1 MIMVMFKRI
10 VLFYMSVSFCQSAAA
25 AIISTALT
33 AEAYTL
39 SYPKPDSGWREF
51 DSGSYFASTYT
62 ISNIY
67 DTSVYASSYVEGN
80 KRGTALL
87 SMRKYGAS
95 VASGSATI
103 GYQLEN
109 NSSFAQQFTL
119 RFSPLSGYLQ
129 AYCADPENLFSEG
142 WGTRLPCIGED
153 FSVSSYN
160 AQITLNDE
168 LIWSSMAEVRSDSKG
183 VDVVTDGAVL
193 GVFDV
198 EMHSYRWGTQWF
210 ELPLGVFEPNEQFN
224 LVYSVDV
231 LTDGV
236 ASLQGGATACEP
248 FSCPYADNIAFADYG
263 FPQFDEYNDSVFQFS
278 SSAMTVDEPPKLGA
292 ILIGLLLLVGRL
304 KKT

>member
-1 MIMVMFKRI
+1 MIMLTFKRI
-10 VLFYMSVSFCQSAAA
+10 VLFYISVSFCQSATAT
-25 AIISTALT
+25 IISTALT

-39 SYPKPDSGWREF
+39 SYPKPDNGWRMF

-87 SMRKYGAS
+87 SMRKYAAS

-109 NSSFAQQFTL
+109 SSSIVQQFAL

-129 AYCADPENLFSEG
+129 AYCADPENLFFESNSV
-142 WGTRLPCIGED
+142 LPCIGED
-153 FSVSSYN
+153 FTVSSYN
-160 AQITLNDE
+160 ARITLNDE
-168 LIWSSMAEVRSDSKG
+168 LIWSSMAEVRSDSNG
-183 VDVVTDGAVL
+183 VGVVTDGAVL

-248 FSCPYADNIAFADYG
+248 YSCPYSDNIAFADYG
-263 FPQFDEYNDSVFQFS
+263 FPQFDEYNDSLFQFS
-278 SSAMTVDEPPKLGA
+278 SSALAVNEPPKLGA
-292 ILIGLLLLVGRL
+292 ILIGLLLLAGRL